1 MMLRILLQ
9 SVILALLPVAAAA
22 QFPTLVADSV
32 SVSADGSTLTA
43 TGNVEILSDRRRIRA
58 QGLVFERESDEL
70 TVIGPLTV
78 IDEDGSVMVGES
90 AELTP
95 DLQQG
100 IVRGVRILLNENTQI
115 AAAEMHRVDGR
126 YLQFFKAVGS
136 SCNVCEERPVPL
148 WSISAER
155 VIHDAVR
162 KQLYFYDARFEIAGI
177 PIFRIHRLRLPD
189 PTLDRAT
196 GFLIPRLKTTTN
208 LGTGIKI
215 PYFVTLGDHAD
226 VLLTPYLS
234 SRTNTLEG
242 RVRRELSF
250 GSLQVLGAVTDD
262 DLRSHDVRSYLFADG
277 QFFLPRDFRL
287 NLDLELVSDHA
298 YLWTYGYSN
307 VDRLSSG
314 IEITRSRRDESMSAS
329 ISMLEGVFGTRK
341 RIGADD
347 KLYLGSA
354 AYQRRIWPDAIG
366 GEVRLAFDAEVSK
379 GPDSTPTGKD
389 RTYRA
394 GVRTDWLNSWV
405 LDRGIVA
412 AVRTQIAA
420 DARIDSPDTRPDS
433 PEESR
438 RESESRLIPSAA
450 LELRWPH
457 LQIAE
462 GRGTN
467 ILEPVVQ
474 VAWTDTEPRRYEA
487 DDPGGYAEFDE
498 GNLLALSRF
507 QEFDRYERDWRA
519 AAGLGWTHLA
529 LDGSEY
535 SITAG
540 RLFRRSRED
549 SFFPGSGLS
558 SEGSDWLLSAQV
570 RKNRLTVSTRSIID
584 DGTDFLRFEAKFAW
598 KDKLTSASGRYIWA
612 SGIPKAPDTEMTDD
626 TDTPDPDIAKDTS
639 EIILEASRVVNRHW
653 ALSVDGRYDGSADR
667 TTKAG
672 LGAIY
677 KNECVT
683 VDISVSRRF
692 STSESTSVPASTD
705 LNIGVELGG
714 FGRNDSGYER
724 SCMVRR

>member
-1 MMLRILLQ
+1 MLRILLQ
-9 SVILALLPVAAAA
+9 SVLLALLPVAAAA

-43 TGNVEILSDRRRIRA
+43 TGNVEIFSDKRRIRA
-58 QGLVFERESDEL
+58 QGLIFDRKSDEL
-70 TVIGPLTV
+70 KVIGPLKA

-115 AAAEMHRVDGR
+115 AAAEMHRVDDR

-208 LGTGIKI
+208 LGAGIKI

-234 SRTNTLEG
+234 SRTKTLEG

-262 DLRSHDVRSYLFADG
+262 DIRSHDVRSYLFADG

-329 ISMLEGVFGTRK
+329 ISMLEGVFGIRK

-379 GPDSTPTGKD
+379 GPVSTDETAKD

-420 DARIDSPDTRPDS
+420 DARIDSPDKS
-433 PEESR
+433 S

-507 QEFDRYERDWRA
+507 PEFDLYERDWRA

-558 SEGSDWLLSAQV
+558 SEGSDWLLSAQI
-570 RKNRLTVSTRSIID
+570 RKNRLTVSSRSIID
-584 DGTDFLRFEAKFAW
+584 DGTDFLRFEAKLAW

-612 SGIPKAPDTEMTDD
+612 SGNPKAPD
-626 TDTPDPDIAKDTS
+626 PDNARDIS
-639 EIILEASRVVNRHW
+639 EIILDASRVVNRHW
-653 ALSVDGRYDGSADR
+653 TLSIDGRYDGSADR

-677 KNECVT
+677 RNECVT

-692 STSESTSVPASTD
+692 SNSENTNAPASTD

-714 FGRNDSGYER
+714 FGRDNSGYER
-724 SCMVRR
+724 SCMIRR